1 MEIIPDYDTKFQSI
15 EAPAPVPVQRA
26 TQVTVEGGIS
36 FGQYNA
42 NNPGLD
48 AMYNMVGNL
57 LKTGSDL
64 YEGMTNLGFKKAAF
78 EAETRNEELKR
89 QLEEQ
94 YTRNENAFDLL
105 MDSFGDPFQLGSGGY
120 TGRLSDLGGRR

>member
-1 MEIIPDYDTKFQSI
+1 MEIIPDYDTQFQSI

-26 TQVTVEGGIS
+26 TQVTIEGGIS

-57 LKTGSDL
+57 LNTGATL
-64 YEGMTNLGFKKAAF
+64 YENMTNLGFKKAAF
-78 EAETRNEELKR
+78 EAEERSRELKM

-94 YTRNENAFDLL
+94 YMRSQLGYELLQDGYADL
-105 MDSFGDPFQLGSGGY
+105 FQLGSGGY
-120 TGRLSDLGGRR
+120 TGSIMMGGIQ